1 LPQARGRA
9 IFFSD
14 RSIFVPIR
22 IELGREPSR
31 GKGEELH
38 MPTKSVPSGK
48 QAGQVP
54 QAWEDWALLY
64 QTFTSLQKLTER
76 ALLPLGLSSPQVF
89 LMGMLYW
96 DPTPL
101 VPARARSTVLLEA
114 QSLSGLVDRLV
125 NAGLLNRDPH
135 PKDRRKVLLTLTD
148 VGRERYLKADAV
160 HREVAEAFFEG
171 LTQREIV
178 QWRRL
183 AHKLRANGYRQ
194 LGLRPGKVYPRGE

>member
-1 LPQARGRA
+1 MATG
-9 IFFSD
+9 S
-14 RSIFVPIR
+14 RSVSSEKP
-22 IELGREPSR
+22 
-31 GKGEELH
+31 
-38 MPTKSVPSGK
+38 
-48 QAGQVP
+48 AGQVP
-54 QAWEDWALLY
+54 EVWEDWALLY

-76 ALLPLGLSSPQVF
+76 ALLPLGLSAPQVF

-96 DPTPL
+96 DPAPL

-125 NAGLLNRDPH
+125 NAGLINRDPH
-135 PKDRRKVLLTLTD
+135 PGDRRKVLLTLTD

-171 LTQREIV
+171 LNQRERA

-183 AHKLRANGYRQ
+183 ALKLRASAYRQ

>member
-1 LPQARGRA
+1 
-9 IFFSD
+9 
-14 RSIFVPIR
+14 
-22 IELGREPSR
+22 
-31 GKGEELH
+31 
-38 MPTKSVPSGK
+38 MPKKTTRTDQK
-48 QAGQVP
+48 AGQVP

-76 ALLPLGLSSPQVF
+76 ALLPLGLSTPQVF
-89 LMGMLYW
+89 LMGMLHW

-114 QSLSGLVDRLV
+114 QSLSGLVDRLY

-148 VGRERYLKADAV
+148 VGKESYLKADAV
-160 HREVAEAFFEG
+160 HREVAEAFFNG
-171 LTQREIV
+171 LTQREMV

-183 AHKLRANGYRQ
+183 AQKLRANAYRQ

>member
-1 LPQARGRA
+1 MATG
-9 IFFSD
+9 
-14 RSIFVPIR
+14 
-22 IELGREPSR
+22 
-31 GKGEELH
+31 
-38 MPTKSVPSGK
+38 SVGVQK
-48 QAGQVP
+48 QEGQVP
-54 QAWEDWALLY
+54 EVWEDWALLY
-64 QTFTSLQKLTER
+64 QTFGSLQKLTER

-101 VPARARSTVLLEA
+101 VPARARTTVLLEA

-125 NAGLLNRDPH
+125 NAGLINRDPH
-135 PKDRRKVLLTLTD
+135 PKDRRKVLLTLTN

-160 HREVAEAFFEG
+160 HREVAEAFFDG
-171 LTQREIV
+171 LTQRELD

-183 AHKLRANGYRQ
+183 AHKLRANAYRQ

>member
-1 LPQARGRA
+1 
-9 IFFSD
+9 
-14 RSIFVPIR
+14 V
-22 IELGREPSR
+22 
-31 GKGEELH
+31 GKGEEVH
-38 MPTKSVPSGK
+38 MPTKSVPSEQ

-54 QAWEDWALLY
+54 QVWEDWALLY

-76 ALLPLGLSSPQVF
+76 ALLPMGLSAPQVF
-89 LMGMLYW
+89 LMGMLHW

-135 PKDRRKVLLTLTD
+135 PKDRRKVLLTLTK

-183 AHKLRANGYRQ
+183 AHKLRANAYRQ